1 MELGNSLHID
11 YDVTKTDVDFIWER
25 IREFNRCTGPMLN
38 YPPYEPFG
46 VLVRDKNNSAVA
58 GIITRLY
65 LKAMFVEAF
74 WIDERYRRRGIG
86 SKLLN
91 AVEDYAKKA
100 GCAFIHLDTFSFQAI
115 DFYKK
120 CGYTAFAVIDDYPDN
135 IKRYYL
141 KKYL

>member
-1 MELGNSLHID
+1 MELGNSLHMD
-11 YDVTKTDVDFIWER
+11 FNVSQEDASFIWEK
-25 IREFNRCTGPMLN
+25 IREFNRYTGPMLS

-46 VLVRDKNNSAVA
+46 ILVRDQDNNVVA

-65 LKAMFVEAF
+65 LKCMFIEVF
-74 WIDERYRRRGIG
+74 WIDEQYRRNGIG

-91 AVEDYAKKA
+91 TAEDYAKKA
-100 GCAFIHLDTFSFQAI
+100 GCTFIHLDTFSFQAI

-120 CGYTAFAVIDDYPDN
+120 CGYSIFAVIDDYPDN
-135 IKRYYL
+135 IKRYYI